1 MLTSFGTLFALTP
14 TGSQLF
20 KDGKVQ
26 RIAPASEGGGSVT
39 VNPVADEELRQLNTT
54 KVYSFALT
62 GKTDATDP
70 LKRRAEQ
77 GLDKNRTG

>member
-1 MLTSFGTLFALTP
+1 MEIDALVLQQIFGVLSMLTSFGTLFALTP

-39 VNPVADEELRQLNTT
+39 VNPVADEE
-54 KVYSFALT
+54 
-62 GKTDATDP
+62 
-70 LKRRAEQ
+70 
-77 GLDKNRTG
+77 